1 MADHLQITVSVVPIE
16 ELTDENSGTKK
27 IIASEVA
34 AVLGGSGTSV
44 DLSNFSNAANGQGYL
59 NGAVYYH
66 DATHSA
72 GGVQLGSPRDAFF
85 IKNTGYKYSSATVV
99 GSSTDDCVM
108 VVLKEVAYDSGVDGG
123 YQNAAGTPQDHFY
136 EIAWLKPGQAIIL
149 PLAATNLSVSQFGS
163 NANDLSAMG
172 SVSGTGQARV
182 FLRTFQNDGS
192 AASDGNAVEYLCV
205 T

>member
-1 MADHLQITVSVVPIE
+1 MADHLQITVSVAPIE
-16 ELTDENSGTKK
+16 ELTDENSGTTK

-44 DLSNFSNAANGQGYL
+44 DLANFSNAADGQGYL
-59 NGAVYYH
+59 NGTVNYH

-85 IKNTGYKYSSATVV
+85 IKNTGYKYSSTTAL

-108 VVLKEVAYDSGVDGG
+108 VVLKEVAYNSGVDGG
-123 YQNAAGTPQDHFY
+123 YQNAAGSAEDHFY
-136 EIAWLKPGQAIIL
+136 EVAWLKPGQAIIL
-149 PLAATNLSVSQFGS
+149 PLAATKLSVSQFGS
-163 NANDLSAMG
+163 NASDLSVMG
-172 SVSGTGQARV
+172 QTSSSGQARV
-182 FLRTFQNDGS
+182 FLRTFQKDGS